1 MAKLTDR
8 QRKLIIAEYV
18 QGGISQRKL
27 AEKYQVTQKT
37 ISTILKDEEVRQ
49 KVLNKKEENTK
60 DMLAFLEERTHS
72 AQALIDEILVAAV
85 QKIKKAPLRD
95 QMGAIKILTEVFGKA
110 GGQGS
115 GNEAPTEIIIQPEDA
130 SKTEDAD
137 AEGED
142 ATDD

>member
-8 QRKLIIAEYV
+8 QRKRIIAEYV

-49 KVLNKKEENTK
+49 KVLDKKEENTR
-60 DMLAFLEERTHS
+60 DMLAFLTERTSS
-72 AQALIDEILVAAV
+72 AMVLIDEILVAAA

-95 QMGAIKILTEVFGKA
+95 QMGAIKILSEVFGKT
-110 GGQGS
+110 GGGS
-115 GNEAPTEIIIQPEDA
+115 NGSNEPVTEIIIQAEDA
-130 SKTEDAD
+130 SKPED

-142 ATDD
+142 ATDN

>member
-8 QRKLIIAEYV
+8 QRKRIIAEYV

-49 KVLNKKEENTK
+49 KVSLKKEENTR
-60 DMLAFLEERTHS
+60 DMLAFLDDRKST
-72 AQALIDEILVAAV
+72 AMVLIDEILVAAV

-95 QMGAIKILTEVFGKA
+95 QMGAIKILSEVFGKT
-110 GGQGS
+110 GGGCS
-115 GNEAPTEIIIQPEDA
+115 SSEPVTEIIIQPEDA
-130 SKTEDAD
+130 SQAED

-142 ATDD
+142 ATDN

>member
-8 QRKLIIAEYV
+8 QRKRIIAEYV

-49 KVLNKKEENTK
+49 KVLDKKEENTR
-60 DMLAFLEERTHS
+60 DMLAFLDDRKSS
-72 AQALIDEILVAAV
+72 AMVLIDEILVAAA

-95 QMGAIKILTEVFGKA
+95 QMGAIKILSEVFGKS
-110 GGQGS
+110 GGNGS
-115 GNEAPTEIIIQPEDA
+115 SSEPVTEIIIQAEDA
-130 SKTEDAD
+130 SQAED

-142 ATDD
+142 ATDN

>member
-60 DMLAFLEERTHS
+60 DMLAFLDERVHS

-110 GGQGS
+110 GSQG
-115 GNEAPTEIIIQPEDA
+115 GVNEAPTEIIIQPEDA

>member
-8 QRKLIIAEYV
+8 QRKRIIAEYV
-18 QGGISQRKL
+18 EGGISQRKL

-49 KVLNKKEENTK
+49 KVLDKKEQNTK
-60 DMLAFLEERTHS
+60 DMLSFLDERVHS
-72 AQALIDEILVAAV
+72 AQTLIDEILVAAA

-95 QMGAIKILTEVFGKA
+95 QMGAIKILSEVFGKA
-110 GGQGS
+110 RGVKHD
-115 GNEAPTEIIIQPEDA
+115 NEPVTEIIIQPEDA
-130 SKTEDAD
+130 SGGDDTEGD
-137 AEGED
+137 D

>member
-8 QRKLIIAEYV
+8 QRKRIIAEYV

-49 KVLNKKEENTK
+49 KVLLKKEENTQ
-60 DMLAFLEERTHS
+60 DMLSFLDERKHS
-72 AQALIDEILVAAV
+72 AMTLIDEILVSAV

-95 QMGAIKILTEVFGKA
+95 QMGAIKILSEVFGKT
-110 GGQGS
+110 GGGGS
-115 GNEAPTEIIIQPEDA
+115 RSEPVTEIIIQPEDA
-130 SKTEDAD
+130 SKSEGAED
-137 AEGED
+137 ED
-142 ATDD
+142 ATDN